1 MRIKKPTREPIVER
15 VALAFEAETRKGI
28 RHATIARTFALL
40 ATALWVLDAV
50 DYPMVLYYLSLLGV
64 FLALGIGHDFVAR
77 RVTPQIWPSTL
88 FILADS
94 ALMAFMIA
102 AGNPMD
108 AVPLPPQAWLKLGNF
123 VFFYML
129 LAGSLLTY
137 SPRLV
142 LWCGVSGAVAWGI
155 TVAWIINIPGSVTRF
170 DIPGWHAMESAQIYP
185 LLLRPNFVDID
196 AQLKDIFV
204 FLVVTAI
211 LATIVRRARHMA
223 LRFARTERE
232 RANLSRHFSPNMVDT
247 LASSDEPLGAVRR
260 QRIAVLFADIVGFS
274 GLAER
279 LGPEQ
284 TMGLLR
290 KTHSLVAEQI
300 FAHDG
305 TLDKYIG
312 DAVMATFGVPVVGPD
327 DAANAIACAKAIQAA
342 LATNNPLENEPVKL
356 GIGAHFGEVVMGDI
370 GGERRLEFGVIGDT
384 VNVASRLESLTRA
397 LGPIVISDELY
408 AAAGGRTGPADGF
421 RQVPGQ
427 KLRGREE
434 PIDIWV
440 LDGNWL

>member
-1 MRIKKPTREPIVER
+1 MRNKKPTRETIVER

-40 ATALWVLDAV
+40 ATALWALDSV
-50 DYPMVLYYLSLLGV
+50 EFPMVLYYLSLLGV
-64 FLALGIGHDFVAR
+64 FVTLGIGHDFVAR

-108 AVPLPPQAWLKLGNF
+108 PVPLPPQAWLNLGNF

-142 LWCGVSGAVAWGI
+142 LWCGVSGAAAWGAA
-155 TVAWIINIPGSVTRF
+155 VAWIVNIPDSITRG
-170 DIPGWHAMESAQIYP
+170 DIPGWQTLDPVLRYP
-185 LLLRPNFVDID
+185 MLLRPNFVDIENH
-196 AQLKDIFV
+196 LKEIFV
-204 FLVVTAI
+204 FLVVTVI

-284 TMGLLR
+284 TMDLLR

-327 DAANAIACAKAIQAA
+327 DAANAIACAKAIQGA

-356 GIGAHFGEVVMGDI
+356 GIGAHFGEVVMGNI

-384 VNVASRLESLTRA
+384 VNVASRLESLTRT

-408 AAAGGRTGPADGF
+408 AAAGGSNDQVDGF
-421 RQVPGQ
+421 RQVPDQ

-434 PIDIWV
+434 PINIWV
-440 LDGNWL
+440 LDGDWP